1 MLLLGMDWIKTFQQ
15 TIGRIHMAE
24 NNQSQK
30 EKILMKL
37 PNLFENNDTI
47 KITAI
52 IFQLKLGDYAVKQQ
66 ARPVPPHLQED
77 VGRELEKLIRS
88 GHLEKNIDVEE
99 DCIVSSLGIT
109 VKSDKSVKIAL
120 ASRKLNDSCKIMKP
134 HLPTIE
140 ELLNQ
145 ILVGITVDPIVQ
157 MFKIDLDFS
166 YGQMKLSEETR

>member
-1 MLLLGMDWIKTFQQ
+1 MILLGMDWIKTFQQ

-30 EKILMKL
+30 ERILMKL
-37 PNLFENNDTI
+37 PNRFENKDTI

-88 GHLEKNIDVEE
+88 GHLGKSIDVEE
-99 DCIVSSLGIT
+99 DCIVSSLGST
-109 VKSDKSVKIAL
+109 VKSDKF
-120 ASRKLNDSCKIMKP
+120 NDLSLFTV
-134 HLPTIE
+134 LP
-140 ELLNQ
+140 N
-145 ILVGITVDPIVQ
+145 
-157 MFKIDLDFS
+157 
-166 YGQMKLSEETR
+166 EETMQSSSTSMFFSKCPDRINFSNSRPTSSCRCGGTGFTEIER